1 MINLNYIFHSSCQF
15 PISTTS
21 ASKSTST
28 LTMEN
33 NTFNCNLLSE
43 NCDLLLFIP
52 IRLTGSIMTQIY
64 VKLILFSLSLLNA
77 CCPLIESLCESDAHT
92 TASPE
97 KKLKWNCSEWG
108 EPTKTIF
115 QVPLSG
121 TCIRKIFIQ
130 FKLEHRRWLGDH
142 QEEKREEE
150 QELEWRNWN
159 LFELH
164 KTFLHSAGGREKTTA

>member
-15 PISTTS
+15 PISLPVLRSPLPRWQWKIIRSIAIYWVRTVTS
-21 ASKSTST
+21 CCSYQ
-28 LTMEN
+28 
-33 NTFNCNLLSE
+33 
-43 NCDLLLFIP
+43 

-97 KKLKWNCSEWG
+97 KKFKWNCSEWG

-115 QVPLSG
+115 QVPLYG

-142 QEEKREEE
+142 QEEKREE

-164 KTFLHSAGGREKTTA
+164 KTFLHLAGGREKTTA